1 MYNFRVNL
9 LASIVAKDLSYR
21 EFERLFADI
30 QTNGLLQPIILD
42 VDGMLIDGRARL
54 EICKRLGIAPKTR
67 TYVGDIVSFLHMVN
81 PRCQF
86 LTDGQRAALASTY
99 VNLEKGQTRA
109 LLDDVTQEDVA
120 RLFNVS
126 SRSVRMAK
134 AATTRAPELIHLMLS
149 GKMAVREAERAS
161 RGED

>member
-1 MYNFRVNL
+1 MYNFPVNP
-9 LASIVAKDLSYR
+9 LAKAVARDLSYK
-21 EFERLFADI
+21 EFEQLFADI
-30 QTNGLLQPIILD
+30 QANGLRKRIVLD
-42 VDGMLIDGRARL
+42 VDGQLLDGRARL

-126 SRSVRMAK
+126 SRSVRMAR

-161 RGED
+161 RGDE